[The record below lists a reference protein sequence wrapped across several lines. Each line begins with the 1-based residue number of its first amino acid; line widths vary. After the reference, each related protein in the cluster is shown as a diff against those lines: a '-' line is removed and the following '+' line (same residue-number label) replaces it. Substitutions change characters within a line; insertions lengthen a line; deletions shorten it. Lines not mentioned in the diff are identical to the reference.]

1 MREGLTCRWRCH
13 LGVRGTVRHA
23 MAKNRHSLLEL
34 AVRVTATEAKN
45 RFGSLCAQAKREPV
59 FVEKAGQIDTV
70 ILSAE
75 QYQAL
80 QAAHDRVGLA
90 ARKTAFEAEFGEW
103 IAAQNARFEAHGVPG
118 ADLRPW

>member
-1 MREGLTCRWRCH
+1 M
-13 LGVRGTVRHA
+13 
-23 MAKNRHSLLEL
+23 
-34 AVRVTATEAKN
+34 RVTATQAKN

-59 FVEKAGQIDTV
+59 FVEKSGQIDTV

-80 QAAHDRVGLA
+80 QHHHGKASRA
-90 ARKTAFEAEFGEW
+90 ARRKAFEAEYGDW
-103 IAAQNARFEAHGVPG
+103 IAAQNALFETHGIPG

>member
-1 MREGLTCRWRCH
+1 M
-13 LGVRGTVRHA
+13 
-23 MAKNRHSLLEL
+23 
-34 AVRVTATEAKN
+34 RVTATEAKN

-59 FVEKAGQIDTV
+59 FVEKAGQLDTV

-80 QAAHDRVGLA
+80 TANRDKASRA
-90 ARKTAFEAEFGEW
+90 ARKKAFETEYADW
-103 IAAQNARFEAHGVPG
+103 IAAQNARLETHGIPG

>member
-1 MREGLTCRWRCH
+1 M
-13 LGVRGTVRHA
+13 
-23 MAKNRHSLLEL
+23 
-34 AVRVTATEAKN
+34 RVTATQAKN

-59 FVEKAGQIDTV
+59 FVEKAGRIDTV

-80 QAAHDRVGLA
+80 LASQNQADRA
-90 ARKTAFEAEFGEW
+90 ARKQAFEAEFGEW
-103 IAAQNARFEAHGVPG
+103 IAAQNAGFELHGIPG